1 MTEKISEKLTYSFN
15 SSIERGPSYSMSGKF
30 DAQAYDKVSISVDP
44 TKEVAVNL
52 QPMPAEKVMFLGVK
66 SDIHDDKL
74 TYSTDSKTIK
84 LDRDHVFV
92 GSSPV
97 SLLGNISILKFKND
111 TQSIAN
117 VEILVGRE
125 VVS

>member
-1 MTEKISEKLTYSFN
+1 MTEKITYSFN
-15 SSIERGPSYSMSGKF
+15 SSIEHGPSYSMSGKLEP
-30 DAQAYDKVSISVDP
+30 AAYDKVSISVDP
-44 TKEVAVNL
+44 TKEVNVNL

-66 SDIHDDKL
+66 SDVHDDKL

-84 LDRDHVFV
+84 LERDHVFV
-92 GSSPV
+92 GSPI
-97 SLLGNISILKFKND
+97 SLLGNISILKFKNES
-111 TQSIAN
+111 QSVAN